1 MRERIVPVSQRG
13 RLVSRSMLA
22 KSRDH
27 SGKARRDQV
36 LLQIR
41 KDLKP
46 PSKACYCPGPSR
58 SRGRPKMEGGGGR
71 GWEGAEVLALAGG
84 LWEAGLGA
92 EGESPECWAEALLG
106 LLEEPPPLRLSPPPP
121 VPPLPKPRKAVQVSS
136 SAFAFPSRCP
146 LQVPRAA
153 LSPPPAPT
161 MATLRVHPEAQAK
174 VSAAGSSSDER
185 H

>member
-58 SRGRPKMEGGGGR
+58 SRGRPKMEGGGWEGMGR
-71 GWEGAEVLALAGG
+71 GRGAGAGRRALGDGPGRRGGEPRVLGGSATRAAGG
-84 LWEAGLGA
+84 APAPQAVPASSSPSTPQAKEGCAGFELCFRF
-92 EGESPECWAEALLG
+92 PF
-106 LLEEPPPLRLSPPPP
+106 
-121 VPPLPKPRKAVQVSS
+121 PLPTP
-136 SAFAFPSRCP
+136 
-146 LQVPRAA
+146 
-153 LSPPPAPT
+153 
-161 MATLRVHPEAQAK
+161 
-174 VSAAGSSSDER
+174 GSSCGA
-185 H
+185 